1 MSRIGTV
8 IALTGG
14 GLAVSAMTYVGVAS
28 IQGANVREMPPFSW
42 VVRPAPAP
50 DPAKTPPPPVAPAPE
65 ARVDAPTVPAM
76 TAGVL
81 GAFVM
86 PSPFDSRELADLQTK
101 LGERLAQL
109 ESREQE
115 LVRRASELD
124 DWQRTL
130 EDRAL
135 ELTELRAAV
144 EGAQATM
151 PATTGDARKPDSG
164 QAADSDDPASWRA
177 LAPLFEEGDADE
189 LAQKLSEFEP
199 DEAAQILAG
208 LEPERAAALLNA
220 LPPASYKPFLDAW
233 RRARD

>member
-1 MSRIGTV
+1 MSKIGTV

-28 IQGANVREMPPFSW
+28 IQGANVREMPPLSW

-50 DPAKTPPPPVAPAPE
+50 DPAKNPPPVAPAPE
-65 ARVDAPTVPAM
+65 PRVQAAVVPPM

-86 PSPFDSRELADLQTK
+86 PSPFDSRELQDLQTK
-101 LGERLAQL
+101 LGERLAQV
-109 ESREQE
+109 EAREQE
-115 LVRRASELD
+115 LIRRAGELD

-144 EGAQATM
+144 EGAQGSS
-151 PATTGDARKPDSG
+151 PTTPGDARKPEAGQAVDSG
-164 QAADSDDPASWRA
+164 DPASWRA

-189 LAQKLSEFEP
+189 LALKLAEFEP

-220 LPPASYKPFLDAW
+220 LPAASYKPFLDAW